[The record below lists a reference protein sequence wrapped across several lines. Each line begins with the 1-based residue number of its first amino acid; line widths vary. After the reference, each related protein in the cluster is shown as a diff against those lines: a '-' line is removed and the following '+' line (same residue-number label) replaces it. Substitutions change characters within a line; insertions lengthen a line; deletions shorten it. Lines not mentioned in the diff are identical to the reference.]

1 VHDDDDDD
9 DDIWHAKMYDDYIQT
24 SACEE
29 VTLQLINSKCLQVL
43 LYGLENV
50 PFNQVRL
57 AVDFVINKFSWT
69 SSQLKVRY

>member
-1 VHDDDDDD
+1 
-9 DDIWHAKMYDDYIQT
+9 MYDDYIKT

-57 AVDFVINKFSWT
+57 AVDFVINKFS
-69 SSQLKVRY
+69 